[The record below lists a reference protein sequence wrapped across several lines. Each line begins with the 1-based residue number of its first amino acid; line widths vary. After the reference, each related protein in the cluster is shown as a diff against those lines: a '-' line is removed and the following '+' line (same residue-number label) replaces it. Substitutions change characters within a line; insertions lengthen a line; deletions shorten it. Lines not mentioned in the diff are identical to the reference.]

1 MSNSRAGASSPEGG
15 DGMDDVVV
23 RLGRLEVDM
32 AALKASSAHFATKG
46 DIGELKGD
54 IGELKGDIG
63 ELKAL
68 IASVETSVIKWVV
81 GTGIAASALA
91 FAAARLGH

>member
-1 MSNSRAGASSPEGG
+1 MSNARAGASSPEGG
-15 DGMDDVVV
+15 SGIDGVPA
-23 RLGRLEVDM
+23 RLGRLEVDV

-54 IGELKGDIG
+54 IGALKGDIG
-63 ELKAL
+63 ALKAL

-81 GTGIAASALA
+81 GTGIAACALA

>member
-1 MSNSRAGASSPEGG
+1 
-15 DGMDDVVV
+15 
-23 RLGRLEVDM
+23 LEVDV

-63 ELKAL
+63 ALKGDIGALKAL

>member
-1 MSNSRAGASSPEGG
+1 
-15 DGMDDVVV
+15 MDDVVV

-54 IGELKGDIG
+54 IGELK
-63 ELKAL
+63 AL
-68 IASVETSVIKWVV
+68 IASVEASVIKWVV
-81 GTGIAASALA
+81 GTGIAACALA
-91 FAAARLGH
+91 FTAARLVH